1 MADDAQEAR
10 APREGLD
17 TYPAVR
23 ARVRLDLA
31 PKPSETRI
39 LKDLSKGTRTEAV
52 GEPRVSGRW
61 LEQAIGKEGR
71 AFVRA

>member
-23 ARVRLDLA
+23 AWVRLDLA
-31 PKPSETRI
+31 PKPSGIRI
-39 LKDLSKGTRTEAV
+39 LRDLSKGTRTEAV
-52 GEPRVSGRW
+52 GEPRVSERW
-61 LEQAIGKEGR
+61 LEQAIGKEGG